1 MRKLLLCVL
10 SVAALSFALTQVASA
25 YPLNHHYSP
34 SELHRLCIKNHGKW
48 NGPGQGSALPGNYSC
63 GKQCSGDL
71 WCVVGCNGT
80 TCTGDCPN
88 CPARIVSG
96 GRKQVVTNILGG
108 GAAARHHSRKPR
120 R

>member
-1 MRKLLLCVL
+1 MRRLLLFVL
-10 SVAALSFALTQVASA
+10 SVAAISFGILQAASG
-25 YPLNHHYSP
+25 YPLNHHYTP

-88 CPARIVSG
+88 CPARIVTG
-96 GRKQVVTNILGG
+96 GAKQVVKNILAGG
-108 GAAARHHSRKPR
+108 VSRANSSRPR